1 MVPLLSYS
9 TSKTSQE
16 PLGST
21 FKIGAEAHL
30 SLPPLQ
36 PPWSTSPSFSELH
49 AYTLQVFVIYP
60 EYTGT
65 S

>member
-1 MVPLLSYS
+1 MVPLLSHS
-9 TSKTSQE
+9 TSKMSQE

-30 SLPPLQ
+30 SLPPFR

-49 AYTLQVFVIYP
+49 AYILQVLCDMP
-60 EYTGT
+60 
-65 S
+65 